1 MMTRKA
7 RAGSAAAVRSL
18 TPASPSS
25 VLARVGRVVL
35 WLAVGFVLVR
45 GVGAVLD
52 TSATRGPAGVRASA
66 AQVWPDDEARA
77 FAVSFTRAYLSFSPN
92 DPAGYARRLTPFVS
106 DEVAASVVPRFA
118 PGGPTQVVQTASVAR
133 VARVDAGRAFVT
145 VAATVAS
152 AADVSARYV
161 TVPVARD
168 GAGGLV
174 VYDLPSLAAPP
185 GRATVAAVETES
197 LAPGDEGAIGD
208 VLTRFLRA
216 FLAGRAA
223 DLEYFVPA
231 GVHIGAL
238 AQRYELVGVDSL
250 AQIGAGSPRARTV
263 LIAVRARDATTGAVY
278 ALRYRVRMVR
288 RDRWYV
294 AAVNSP
300 TRER

>member
-1 MMTRKA
+1 MGRVALWAVVAFLLA
-7 RAGSAAAVRSL
+7 RGAGEVLAGSEPSP
-18 TPASPSS
+18 PAK
-25 VLARVGRVVL
+25 LARSM
-35 WLAVGFVLVR
+35 A
-45 GVGAVLD
+45 
-52 TSATRGPAGVRASA
+52 AG
-66 AQVWPDDEARA
+66 WPDDEARA
-77 FAVSFTRAYLSFSPN
+77 FAVSFARAYLSSSPA
-92 DPAGYARRLTPFVS
+92 DPAAYARALAPFVS
-106 DEVAASVVPRFA
+106 DQVAASVVPRF
-118 PGGPTQVVQTASVAR
+118 PRGGPTEVVQTASVAR
-133 VARVDAGRAFVT
+133 VARVDAGRALVT
-145 VAATVAS
+145 VAAAVAS
-152 AADVSARYV
+152 AGDVSTRYV

-168 GAGGLV
+168 GSGGLV
-174 VYDLPSLAAPP
+174 VYDLPSLSAPP
-185 GRATVAAVETES
+185 GRATVADVETES

-238 AQRYELVGVDSL
+238 AQRFELVGVDSL
-250 AQIGAGSPRARTV
+250 AQLGAGSPRARTV
-263 LIAVRARDATTGAVY
+263 LIAVRARDAATGAVY